1 MAENAF
7 FSLLN
12 DDGGFSGTGRG
23 DGDETG
29 ARLEKSENGDGS
41 KTETLGAELVLWALP
56 CCPQVQLQLQPVLML
71 LVVVSLLQGLW

>member
-12 DDGGFSGTGRG
+12 DDGGFSDMEGG

-41 KTETLGAELVLWALP
+41 KADTLGGELVLL